1 MFGVSPVTA
10 AAGVQIA
17 LWLVG
22 CFTMNKNAAEAWTVG
37 QRIYWDS
44 VNARCTT
51 NSTGGNTKIGVAVA
65 AARLAA
71 SASTACSKEQCPRS
85 GPNRR
90 RCASLASG

>member
-1 MFGVSPVTA
+1 VSGHRYLIGSMFGVSPVTA

-65 AARLAA
+65 AAANPSAVGSVRLN
-71 SASTACSKEQCPRS
+71 
-85 GPNRR
+85 GVF
-90 RCASLASG
+90 